1 MKQRFHE
8 LADYVQSLAGPG
20 EVIASGFSAE
30 DSHFIRFN
38 HSAVRQATAVRQADW
53 SLTLIHDGRRVDAT
67 TTLTGQGETDRAQ
80 LRELLASLRQAIID
94 APKDPYLLWPET
106 PADTERE
113 TRGALPDAEQV
124 IDAVTAAGRG
134 VDLVGLFAGGP
145 IYKGF
150 ANSLGQR
157 NWQHADNFNFE
168 WCLYH
173 DRDKAV
179 KTAYAGSRWE
189 PAALERRM
197 AEARERVA
205 LLSRPARTLEPGRY
219 RAYLAPAAAKEV
231 LDMLCWG
238 GFSLKSQRTK
248 QSPLLRLSEGEATLD
263 PRVSIGEDIAHGI
276 APGFQS
282 DGFVR
287 PARVGLIHE
296 GRLANALVSPRSS
309 REYDVPTNGAND
321 GESPESMSLAGGDL
335 PPPDALR
342 ALGRGLYVSNLWYL
356 NFSDRSACRLTG
368 MTRFATF
375 WVENGKI
382 QAPVNVMR
390 FDDTVYRM
398 LGSELESLTSEPE
411 LLLDG
416 GSYGGR
422 NTVSVRTPGLL
433 LRDFTLT
440 L

>member
-1 MKQRFHE
+1 MKDRFHD
-8 LADYVQSLAGPG
+8 LAKFVQSLARPG
-20 EVIASGFSAE
+20 EVIASSFSAE

-38 HSAVRQATAVRQADW
+38 RSVVRQATAVRQGGW
-53 SLTLIHDGRRVDAT
+53 CLTLIHDGRRVDAT
-67 TTLTGQGETDRAQ
+67 TTLSGQGEADREQ
-80 LRELLASLRQAIID
+80 LRTLLTSLRHAIVD
-94 APKDPYLLWPET
+94 APEDPYLLWPET
-106 PADTERE
+106 PVATDRE
-113 TRGALPDAEQV
+113 TKGELPDAEQV

-134 VDLVGLFAGGP
+134 VDLVGLYAGGP

-157 NWQHADNFNFE
+157 NWQHVDNFNLE

-189 PAALERRM
+189 PEVLSARM
-197 AEARERVA
+197 AEARKRVA
-205 LLSRPARTLEPGRY
+205 LLARPARTLEPGRY

-263 PRVSIGEDIAHGI
+263 PRVSISEDIAQGL

-287 PARVGLIHE
+287 PAQIALIRE
-296 GRLANALVSPRSS
+296 GKIANALVSPRSS

-321 GESPESMSLAGGDL
+321 GEAPESMALAGGEL
-335 PPPDALR
+335 PAAEALR
-342 ALGRGLYVSNLWYL
+342 SLDRGLWVSNLWYL
-356 NFSDRSACRLTG
+356 NFSDRPACRVTG
-368 MTRFATF
+368 MTRFGTF
-375 WVENGKI
+375 WVEGGEVVG
-382 QAPVNVMR
+382 PVDVMR
-390 FDDTVYRM
+390 FDDSLLRLFGDRLEGLSREREFIPSSQTWHERAVDSARLPAM
-398 LGSELESLTSEPE
+398 LVSEL
-411 LLLDG
+411 
-416 GSYGGR
+416 
-422 NTVSVRTPGLL
+422 
-433 LRDFTLT
+433 TLT